1 MSHPLPCLLTPI
13 SSVSISSVSFL
24 KSTVCRSPDFM
35 TFLLTTHI
43 RPILEYCSCLWHTG
57 YITDLRLLE
66 GVQRRWTKHIDGMSM
81 LSYAERLHA
90 LQLFSVKGCLL
101 RADLIYCWKLFNG
114 KCCLS
119 VEDLFQLSTHTHTR
133 GHCHKI
139 FAQFARTDV
148 RRRFFSVRCVPLWN
162 SLPADVVCAPD
173 LSTFKRMLTT
183 CLRDQLYNYVQ

>member
-1 MSHPLPCLLTPI
+1 
-13 SSVSISSVSFL
+13 
-24 KSTVCRSPDFM
+24 M

-90 LQLFSVKGCLL
+90 LQLFSVKGRLL

-114 KCCLS
+114 KCSLS
-119 VEDLFQLSTHTHTR
+119 VEDLFQLSTHTLTLEVTVTR
-133 GHCHKI
+133 LLSLLVLMSDDAFSLCDVYPYETHLLNSPVRFPQPWLRKEGNLW
-139 FAQFARTDV
+139 RTET
-148 RRRFFSVRCVPLWN
+148 RQL
-162 SLPADVVCAPD
+162 
-173 LSTFKRMLTT
+173 
-183 CLRDQLYNYVQ
+183 LRDAGIGYGPELRHWIKSWYSASAGRCCMCS